1 MWRSSAGRGAA
12 PLDCRFI
19 VESRR
24 RQGRAARS
32 LPLTSTGC
40 NDTFPSIVTIL
51 KFSKQQCNQ
60 LHCWRSRW
68 NPCFIAC
75 YVAVLKQAITLKHST
90 ACFRVAVHQSARAT
104 GEAGA
109 HGTRQRPEARS
120 EAEAR
125 ATQPPDTQRQRRRLQ
140 TFTREPGRKAPQA
153 LEQAPRERPA
163 GPRGQGRE
171 AAARARQHQM
181 TLRARWAR
189 SWGATPTR
197 PEQQPSARGGRAPG
211 ADALHFADPQTK
223 SIARALKGAAAQPG
237 GRRRAAPPGTEQ
249 PLPGW
254 IIDQAARRSAPGADR
269 ARLQPVRDGAQGRL
283 RRASLTCPLT
293 CPLTFPLPL
302 WRLQCLFV
310 RDSPSFCLSAL

>member
-60 LHCWRSRW
+60 LHCWKSRW

-75 YVAVLKQAITLKHST
+75 FVGVVKRAMKVA
-90 ACFRVAVHQSARAT
+90 RVQGRASDINVATNRPGRPAKRGRTGRGKGFARA
-104 GEAGA
+104 AK
-109 HGTRQRPEARS
+109 
-120 EAEAR
+120 
-125 ATQPPDTQRQRRRLQ
+125 RRRPQ
-140 TFTREPGRKAPQA
+140 TITREPGQQRPPIR
-153 LEQAPRERPA
+153 LEQGAPDGFAPARAARGAAEGRPA
-163 GPRGQGRE
+163 QRRQARRTNLNGRGRGPADERGDDETGKALTFR
-171 AAARARQHQM
+171 
-181 TLRARWAR
+181 T
-189 SWGATPTR
+189 
-197 PEQQPSARGGRAPG
+197 GGRAPG
-211 ADALHFADPQTK
+211 ADAQHFADPQTK
-223 SIARALKGAAAQPG
+223 SIVRAPKRGSTARRQEAC
-237 GRRRAAPPGTEQ
+237 RAAGDRTT
-249 PLPGW
+249 LPNW

-269 ARLQPVRDGAQGRL
+269 ARLQPVRDGAQGRR

-302 WRLQCLFV
+302 WRLSCLFV
-310 RDSPSFCLSAL
+310 RDSPFFAPRLV